1 MVEVF
6 QRLSLALL
14 LILSGM
20 TKEAGAGPGAA
31 VNGSGNGGASLQ
43 QQQHRRQQQQ
53 RRRPGAEV
61 AAALPAHAVPMFTL
75 KIQVNDVASRQYLH
89 EAVVEVFV
97 NYTRTNSALTERNGA
112 VLLKVPYHSGLTLT
126 IVSYKAGYVLTAMP
140 WKTGKMPIFSSVT
153 LSLFPHNQA
162 NIWLFE
168 DTILITGKVSG
179 FKSIELN
186 PLAAVS
192 VNLFS
197 AGKEVKVTGS
207 VHITL
212 PLPATSSV
220 KPSDAVP
227 AWTFDMKTGTWVN
240 RGLGM
245 VKEEDSHLVWTYTA
259 PHLGYWIAAP
269 LPGTGGFT
277 GLKASKDITTYH
289 TVLLVAILG
298 GTLVI
303 ITGFFAVLLCYC
315 RGRCGQMQKRERN
328 MTKMELFKK
337 DQTTS
342 TTHINHISSVK
353 GLRVEEKP
361 CSCVTKASSCSPRRD
376 YSDKESNVK
385 SIIKHKS
392 SCNYFEDVAVH
403 SDQLTHEKSTA
414 SRLTEDLEGPRLS
427 QLHVNS
433 ILSAP
438 SGEIIE
444 QGIGHP
450 TLTEEMHQFPHL
462 QNRLMHI
469 YNQPIAILH
478 TAELYHSPDQLAICK
493 SATLPRKGQI
503 VYSPLIEAM
512 SRDNYTQTLPK
523 IPFHS
528 HLQAQSNREQQAM
541 LEGQHNMAQQP
552 NNWGRYNNS
561 LLESVSVPGTLNE
574 AVGMTPFST
583 ELQGISEQTLLELSK
598 GKPSPHPRAWFV
610 SLDGKPIA
618 QVRHSYI
625 DLQKGRKP
633 DSNDTSLDSG
643 VDMNEHHLSRKLE
656 REKTFIKSMPHSKI
670 LYSEDLDL
678 SSSESCTTA
687 CSPED
692 PSLRHILDGGNGRV
706 MEIQHIGE
714 EQSRKSTKDLNETST
729 STATPK
735 RRRVP
740 VDKDQGECKKS
751 VWQKRE
757 ERPLIP
763 LK

>member
-140 WKTGKMPIFSSVT
+140 WKTGKMPS
-153 LSLFPHNQA
+153 
-162 NIWLFE
+162 
-168 DTILITGKVSG
+168 